1 MNIEPI
7 GYFHGDADYKF
18 EVPRQGAFHAGH
30 VGVIELLPGKNF
42 ELALRDI
49 GGFERLWILFLFHKN
64 EGWRPTTR
72 PPVPP
77 QDHDRV
83 GIFAS
88 RSPYRP
94 NPVGLSCVR
103 LLKADGLRLE
113 IDEADLIDG
122 TPVIDIKPYIPAADS
137 FPLARAGWVD
147 TQTHD
152 LWRITADADFT
163 AQSDWLLARTG
174 FDLLN
179 FAQVQLADS
188 PFDST
193 RKRVRITGGNTAELA
208 YRTFRIDFEYSQE
221 AKEISLTKIRSG
233 YSADD
238 LKKEEDPYGDKS
250 LHREL
255 LKTFGKD

>member
-49 GGFERLWILFLFHKN
+49 GGFERLWILFLFHRN

-103 LLKADGLRLE
+103 LLKANGLRLE

-152 LWRITADADFT
+152 LWRITIGVEFAR
-163 AQSDWLLARTG
+163 QSAWLLARTG

-179 FAQVQLADS
+179 FAQVQLSNS

-193 RKRVRITGGNTAELA
+193 RKRVRVTGEGTAELA
-208 YRTFRIDFEYSQE
+208 YRTFRIGFEYSQE
-221 AKEISLTKIRSG
+221 TKEITLTGIRSG

-238 LKKEEDPYGDKS
+238 LKKEEDPYGDKG

-255 LKTFGKD
+255 LRTFGET